1 MNYGLLADL
10 LVVFHAAF
18 VSFVV
23 FGQIAF
29 LIGVIRRWQWVR
41 NFWFRTAHLLAIG
54 YVAMEALFGVA
65 CPLTVWENGLRA
77 LAGQPVSDAS
87 FVGQLIHKVMFWGVQ
102 DWMLDYLHMGFGA
115 LVLLTFVLAPPHLP
129 KFFLGLRRAQSAV
142 SR

>member
-18 VSFVV
+18 VGFVV
-23 FGQIAF
+23 FGQVAI
-29 LIGVIRRWQWVR
+29 LIGVLCRWQWAR

-54 YVAMEALFGVA
+54 YVALEALLGLA
-65 CPLTVWENGLRA
+65 CPLTVWENELRA

-87 FVGQLIHKVMFWGVQ
+87 FVGQLIHNLLFWRVQ
-102 DWMLDYLHMGFGA
+102 DWMLEYVHMGFGV
-115 LVLLTFVLAPPHLP
+115 LVLLTFVCAPPRLP
-129 KFFLGLRRAQSAV
+129 AFFQGMRRAQSAV